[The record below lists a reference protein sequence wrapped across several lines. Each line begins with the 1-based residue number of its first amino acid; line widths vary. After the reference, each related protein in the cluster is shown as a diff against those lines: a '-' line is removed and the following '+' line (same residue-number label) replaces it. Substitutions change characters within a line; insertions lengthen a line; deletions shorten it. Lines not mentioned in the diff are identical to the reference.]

1 MINIP
6 IPNLLNGVSQQ
17 PANLRFPTQAEIQE
31 NAYSSV
37 VDGLGKRP
45 PTEHLAKLIT
55 GDAGDAF
62 VHAIDRGDG
71 SDSYIVVI
79 RDNNIKVFNQA
90 GVESTVNVPS
100 GTAYLDLTAPQVA
113 AGVTSAFKA
122 VSIADFTF
130 IVNVHQTVTLQ
141 SGAGTTSPAQ
151 ANESL
156 IWIKQ
161 GSYSTKYSTL
171 GTLAASFTSGPA
183 GTSGGLHTGTYD
195 SETFTNVAHAD
206 TVLIAAALKD
216 QISLVNPVSPPA
228 GNVFTITRGSG
239 NYVIHMTRTN
249 VFDQSVSDGL
259 GGNGLQIIKGS
270 VQTFADLPYVAKG
283 GMIVEIAGQAQ
294 EGVDNYWVK
303 FFSKNGS
310 TGIGQ
315 GEWVE
320 TIGPGLQFKY
330 TYTTMPWVL
339 IKLPSG
345 QFVFK
350 PADGVGYNP
359 GSGVIPG
366 TDVKWSER
374 IAGDDLTNPQPSFV
388 GRTINDIF
396 LFRGRLGILADESVI
411 LSESANYFNFWRTS
425 AANLLDTDPIDVA
438 SSYPDV
444 TILRHA
450 VPFAERLLLFSDKVQ
465 FVLDAP
471 TTLTSSSVRMA
482 SIANYEILQACKPAL
497 IGQEVFFAFVRGG
510 YSGVRAFMPNQA
522 DANLLIAP
530 EATSQVPKY
539 IPGNMKVIAGTT
551 HENILACQ
559 AYGDPSSLYIYKW
572 FDADSQRIQSS
583 WSKWT
588 FRGASVRGVV
598 WIRSS
603 MYVVMQRGAEGMF
616 LEKVTVEP
624 NRKDTHSQFV
634 TNLDRRSSYN
644 PPVLSYNSATDATT
658 ITLPYNVESG
668 AAIAVVQQAF
678 VGQEAGYELDVLT
691 STVGSPTIT
700 VRGDWTNVS
709 LWVGEKYIMKYQFS
723 TQYLRQS
730 DGQRPVTLSTGRFQL
745 RAMTVAYSNT
755 SFFKAEV
762 TQRYTNTMFDYVF
775 SGNILGTGQAVI
787 GNVPVEYGAFRF
799 PLYGRNDELFI
810 TLKND
815 THLPSNFLNAELD
828 ASYESR
834 SKRV

>member
-62 VHAIDRGDG
+62 IHAIDRGDG
-71 SDSYIVVI
+71 SDSYIVVV

-90 GVESTVNVPS
+90 GVEQTVNVPS

-130 IVNVHQTVTLQ
+130 IVNVHKTVTLQ
-141 SGAGTTSPAQ
+141 SGSGNLSPAQ

-161 GSYSTKYSTL
+161 GAYSSKYATL
-171 GTLAASFTSGPA
+171 GTLAASFTSERA
-183 GTSGGLHTGTYD
+183 SHTGGVHTGTYD
-195 SETFTNVAHAD
+195 SETFTHVSHAD

-216 QISLVNPVSPPA
+216 QISTAAVGLTGANA
-228 GNVFTITRGSG
+228 FTITRGSG

-249 VFDQSVSDGL
+249 SFTQSVSDGL

-320 TIGPGLQFKY
+320 TIGPGLQYKY

-350 PADGVGYNP
+350 PADGVGYDP

-366 TDVKWSER
+366 TDVKWTER
-374 IAGDDLTNPQPSFV
+374 MAGDDLTNPQPSFV

-411 LSESANYFNFWRTS
+411 LSESANYFNFWRTTS
-425 AANLLDTDPIDVA
+425 ANLLDTDPIDVA

-450 VPFAERLLLFSDKVQ
+450 VPFSERLLLFSDKVQ

-471 TTLTSSSVRMA
+471 STLTASSVRMA

-522 DANLLIAP
+522 DANLLVAP

-624 NRKDTHSQFV
+624 NRKDTFSQFV
-634 TNLDRRSSYN
+634 TNLDRRGSVT
-644 PPVLSYNSATDATT
+644 PGGGSYNSATDATT
-658 ITLPYNVESG
+658 LTLPYNVESG
-668 AAIAVVQQAF
+668 AEIAVVQQATAI
-678 VGQEAGYELDVLT
+678 QEAGYELDVVT
-691 STVGSPTIT
+691 FTVGSPTIT
-700 VRGDWTNVS
+700 VRGDWQTKP

-834 SKRV
+834 SKRA

>member
-55 GDAGDAF
+55 GNAGDAF
-62 VHAIDRGDG
+62 IHAIDRGDG
-71 SDSYIVVI
+71 SDSYIVVV

-90 GVESTVNVPS
+90 GVEQTVNVPS
-100 GTAYLDLTAPQVA
+100 GTAYLDLTSPQVA

-130 IVNVHQTVTLQ
+130 IVNVHKTVTLQ
-141 SGAGTTSPAQ
+141 SGAGNLSPAQ

-156 IWIKQ
+156 IWVKQ
-161 GSYSTKYSTL
+161 GAYSAKYATL
-171 GTLAASFTSGPA
+171 GTLAASFTSEKA
-183 GTSGGLHTGTYD
+183 STTGGVHTGTYD
-195 SETFTNVAHAD
+195 SETFTNVSHAD

-216 QISLVNPVSPPA
+216 QIALVNPASPA
-228 GNVFTITRGSG
+228 GDVFTITRGSG

-249 VFDQSVSDGL
+249 PFNQSVSDGL

-303 FFSKNGS
+303 FFSKNGA

-320 TIGPGLQFKY
+320 TIGPGVQYKY
-330 TYTTMPWVL
+330 TYETMPWVL

-359 GSGVIPG
+359 GSGTIPG
-366 TDVKWSER
+366 TDAKWTER
-374 IAGDDLTNPQPSFV
+374 MAGDDLTNPQPSFV

-425 AANLLDTDPIDVA
+425 SANLLDTDPIDVA

-471 TTLTSSSVRMA
+471 TTLTASSVRMA

-522 DANLLIAP
+522 DANLLVAP

-624 NRKDTHSQFV
+624 NRKDPFSQFV

-668 AAIAVVQQAF
+668 ADIAVVQQAF

-691 STVGSPTIT
+691 STAGSPTIT